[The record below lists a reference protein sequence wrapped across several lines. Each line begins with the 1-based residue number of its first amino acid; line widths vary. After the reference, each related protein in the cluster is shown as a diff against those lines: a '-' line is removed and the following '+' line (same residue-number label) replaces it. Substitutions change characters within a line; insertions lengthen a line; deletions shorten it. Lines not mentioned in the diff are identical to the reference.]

1 MASVPFPS
9 LKFSE
14 YKNTEIQ
21 LLDTR
26 CLLLCCKVNSVCI
39 CTEGVMFSLLTLVSG
54 SELGKAQTFNNFDW
68 RGALEFMETYQRI
81 LARTLVKGKST
92 QTQKIDFFSS
102 LTQTTSACL
111 ECLYYQTFS
120 DKHFYYL
127 QDLARSVHNEDEV
140 SHCQIIL
147 WHFRVCTR

>member
-9 LKFSE
+9 LKLSE
-14 YKNTEIQ
+14 YKNTEMQ

-26 CLLLCCKVNSVCI
+26 CLLLCCKVISLCI
-39 CTEGVMFSLLTLVSG
+39 CTGSFMFSLLTLVSG
-54 SELGKAQTFNNFDW
+54 SGLGEAQTFNNFDW
-68 RGALEFMETYQRI
+68 RGALEVMETYQRI

-102 LTQTTSACL
+102 LAQTTSACP
-111 ECLYYQTFS
+111 ECLFYQTFS

-127 QDLARSVHNEDEV
+127 
-140 SHCQIIL
+140 
-147 WHFRVCTR
+147 